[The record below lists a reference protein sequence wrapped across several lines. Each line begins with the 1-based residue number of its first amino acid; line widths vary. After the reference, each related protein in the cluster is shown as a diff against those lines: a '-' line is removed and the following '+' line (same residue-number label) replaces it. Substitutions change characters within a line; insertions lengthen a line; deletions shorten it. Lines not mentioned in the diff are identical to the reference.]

1 MQSARRLIDF
11 TGSLGVLWSAN
22 PANNQLKDK
31 PMQRREFIKKTGLGL
46 AAATGAAAVPTLGRA
61 EALPTLK
68 WRLASSFPK
77 SLDTL
82 YGTSDFLAK
91 RIADMTEG
99 KFEIRVFAG
108 GEIVPA
114 NGVLDAVQQN
124 TVECGHTCGYY
135 YHGKNKA
142 FSLETTIPFG
152 LGVRQMNA
160 WYYFGEG
167 QALFREFFAK
177 YNVVNFLGGN
187 TGTQMGG
194 WFRKEVK
201 SLEDMKG
208 LKIRIPGFGAEV
220 FSALGAVPQ
229 LLPGPEIYPALERGA
244 IDAAEWVG
252 PYDDEK
258 LGFYKVAKFYY
269 YPSWWEPGPTIS
281 FYVNKE
287 QWEKL
292 PKPYQTAFETAASE
306 ANLRMMAAYDAK
318 NPPAIQ
324 RLAQNGA
331 QLKRYPD
338 DAMKAAYEAAQKIYA
353 EESAKN
359 PDFKKIY
366 DSQRAF
372 QQVSDIWM
380 GLAENTLASFMQSQL
395 RAKK

>member
-1 MQSARRLIDF
+1 
-11 TGSLGVLWSAN
+11 
-22 PANNQLKDK
+22 
-31 PMQRREFIKKTGLGL
+31 MQRRDFIKQASLGL
-46 AAATGAAAVPTLGRA
+46 AAATATPLIAQAQSQPAAPPPAPVAGSPTI
-61 EALPTLK
+61 K

-77 SLDTL
+77 SLDTI
-82 YGTSDFLAK
+82 YGAAEVLTQ
-91 RIADMTEG
+91 RIAELTDG

-114 NGVLDAVQQN
+114 FGVLDAAQQN
-124 TVECGHTCGYY
+124 TVECCHTCGYY

-142 FSLETTIPFG
+142 FSIDTAIPFG
-152 LGVRQMNA
+152 LNARQMNG
-160 WYYFGEG
+160 WYYYGDG
-167 QALFREFFAK
+167 LTLSREFFAK
-177 YNVVNFLGGN
+177 YSLINFPGGN

-201 SLEDMKG
+201 TLDDLKG
-208 LKIRIPGFGAEV
+208 LKMRIPGFGAEV

-229 LLPGPEIYPALERGA
+229 ALPGGEIYPALERGA

-269 YPSWWEPGPTIS
+269 YPGWWEPGPQIS

-292 PKPYQTAFETAASE
+292 PKTYQAAFEVAAME
-306 ANLRMMAAYDAK
+306 ANLRMLAAYDAK
-318 NPPAIQ
+318 NPPAMQ
-324 RLAQNGA
+324 RLVQNGT

-338 DAMKAAYEAAQKIYA
+338 DVMKAAYDAAEKIYA

-359 PDFKKIY
+359 PDFKKLY
-366 DSQRAF
+366 DSLRTF
-372 QQVSDIWM
+372 QQLSDIWLSLPEEAM
-380 GLAENTLASFMQSQL
+380 ANFMQAQM
-395 RAKK
+395 RVKK

>member
-1 MQSARRLIDF
+1 
-11 TGSLGVLWSAN
+11 
-22 PANNQLKDK
+22 
-31 PMQRREFIKKTGLGL
+31 MQRRAFIKKTGLSL
-46 AAATGAAAVPTLGRA
+46 AAAAGVSSVSVMADEPAS
-61 EALPTLK
+61 ALPTLK

-82 YGTSDFLAK
+82 YGASDVLTK
-91 RIADMTEG
+91 RVAEITQG

-124 TVECGHTCGYY
+124 TVECGHSCGYY

-142 FSLETTIPFG
+142 FSLETGIPFG
-152 LGVRQMNA
+152 LNARQMNA
-160 WYYFGEG
+160 WYYYGGG
-167 QALFREFFAK
+167 QALLGAFFAK
-177 YNVVNFLGGN
+177 YNVVNFFGGN

-194 WFRKEVK
+194 WFRREIQ
-201 SLEDMKG
+201 SLDDLKG
-208 LKIRIPGFGAEV
+208 LKIRIPGFGGEV

-244 IDAAEWVG
+244 LDAAEWVG

-269 YPSWWEPGPTIS
+269 YPAWWEPGPVVS

-292 PKPYQTAFETAASE
+292 PKPYQSAFATAAAE
-306 ANLRMMAAYDAK
+306 ANLHMVAAYDAK

-324 RLAQNGA
+324 RLVQSGA
-331 QLKRYPD
+331 QLRRYPD
-338 DAMKAAYEAAQKIYA
+338 DAMKAAYEVARKIYA

-359 PDFKKIY
+359 PDFKTIY
-366 DSQRAF
+366 DSMHAF
-372 QQVSDIWM
+372 QQTSDLWM
-380 GLAENTLASFMQSQL
+380 GVAENTMTNFMQAQL
-395 RAKK
+395 RASKG

>member
-1 MQSARRLIDF
+1 
-11 TGSLGVLWSAN
+11 
-22 PANNQLKDK
+22 
-31 PMQRREFIKKTGLGL
+31 MQRREFIRKTGLGL
-46 AAATGAAAVPTLGRA
+46 AAVAGAGAVSASA
-61 EALPTLK
+61 EEAPAALPTLK

-82 YGTSDFLAK
+82 YGTSDLLSK
-91 RIADMTEG
+91 RIAEITDG
-99 KFEIRVFAG
+99 KFDIRVFAG

-142 FSLETTIPFG
+142 FSLETTVPFG
-152 LGVRQMNA
+152 LNARQMNA
-160 WYYFGEG
+160 WYYYGDG
-167 QALFREFFAK
+167 QALFRDFFAK
-177 YNVVNFLGGN
+177 YNIVNFFGGN
-187 TGTQMGG
+187 TGVQMGG
-194 WFRKEVK
+194 WFRKEVQ
-201 SLEDMKG
+201 SLEDFKG

-269 YPSWWEPGPTIS
+269 YPSWWEPGPVIS

-287 QWEKL
+287 QWEQL
-292 PKPYQTAFETAASE
+292 PKPYQAAFETAAAE
-306 ANLRMMAAYDAK
+306 ANVRMMAHYDAR
-318 NPPAIQ
+318 NPLAIQ

-331 QLKRYPD
+331 QLRRYPD

-366 DSQRAF
+366 DSMRAF
-372 QQVSDIWM
+372 QQASDLWM
-380 GLAENTLASFMQSQL
+380 GLAENALTGFMQTQL
-395 RAKK
+395 RAGKT

>member
-1 MQSARRLIDF
+1 
-11 TGSLGVLWSAN
+11 
-22 PANNQLKDK
+22 
-31 PMQRREFIKKTGLGL
+31 MQRREFIRKAGLGL
-46 AAATGAAAVPTLGRA
+46 VATAGAATVPTIAIAQSSPPTAAQPAAQPGARG
-61 EALPTLK
+61 LPTIK

-91 RIADMTEG
+91 RIAEITED
-99 KFEIRVFAG
+99 KFDIRAFAG
-108 GEIVPA
+108 GEIVPP

-142 FSLETTIPFG
+142 FSLDTAIPFG
-152 LGVRQMNA
+152 LNVRQMSA
-160 WYYFGEG
+160 WFYYGEG
-167 QALFREFFAK
+167 QSLLREFFAK
-177 YNVVNFLGGN
+177 YNIVNFPGGN

-194 WFRKEVK
+194 WFRKEIK
-201 SLEDMKG
+201 SLEDIKG

-220 FSALGAVPQ
+220 FLALGAVPQ

-269 YPSWWEPGPTIS
+269 YPSWWEPGPVIS

-292 PKPYQTAFETAASE
+292 PKPYQAAFETAASE

-324 RLAQNGA
+324 RLAQQDGV

-366 DSQRAF
+366 DSQQAF
-372 QQVSDIWM
+372 QQISDIWM
-380 GLAENTLASFMQSQL
+380 GLAENTLANFMQA
-395 RAKK
+395 RMRDKK